1 MSVEKRPAFEPP
13 AVLVEPVAPPPD
25 MRRPTAT
32 AFGAL
37 LVLLR
42 VAAGIVWLLSLAL
55 QWDRVLEDDL
65 GLEIE
70 PGTLDAQTTDTLLV
84 VILVT
89 GGLVLAMDLAFAVL
103 VYFGNNVAR
112 LAVMIFATL
121 SITVAAIDYFGGG
134 EDITIRTTL
143 LTLSLDI
150 LVLLALSSRA
160 ARAYARRPRPNGRG
174 RHSGPKGR

>member
-13 AVLVEPVAPPPD
+13 AVLVERVAPPPD

-32 AFGAL
+32 VFGAL

-42 VAAGIVWLLSLAL
+42 VVAGVGWLLSLAL
-55 QWDRVLEDDL
+55 QWDRVLVEKL

-70 PGTLDAQTTDTLLV
+70 PGTLDADDMDNLLV
-84 VILVT
+84 VILVA
-89 GGLVLAMDLAFAVL
+89 GGILLAIDLAFAVL
-103 VYFGNNVAR
+103 VYLGNNVAR

-121 SITVAAIDYFGGG
+121 SITVAAVDYFGGG
-134 EDITIRTTL
+134 TDITIRTTL
-143 LTLSLDI
+143 LTLALDI

-160 ARAYARRPRPNGRG
+160 ARAYARRPRPPR
-174 RHSGPKGR
+174 RVRSGS